1 MLKYAEGF
9 YHLSLFRFLI
19 TKALIKIKKNLVKLK
34 PIFMLS
40 FSRLTIELTE
50 LENYLKQNI
59 QIKQIC
65 QEITYD
71 KIVTQAAT
79 ARNISLTE
87 EEIQAEAHRQ
97 RRTMGL
103 EKATDTF
110 AWLNS
115 QLITDENWEAGIRNS
130 LLRKKLAEVLFTQE
144 AKVFFGQNKLN
155 FDSILLYQIIVP
167 YEQLAWEIFYQIE
180 EQEISF
186 YQAAHF
192 YDINEKRRYMCGYE
206 GKIYRYSLSPQ
217 VEAIVFGA
225 KVGEVISPFQTEQG
239 YHIALVEEF
248 ISAELTPE
256 VHQEILNKMFNEWL
270 ANELIYLL
278 HNPQEEAHVNQHH

>member
-1 MLKYAEGF
+1 
-9 YHLSLFRFLI
+9 
-19 TKALIKIKKNLVKLK
+19 
-34 PIFMLS
+34 MLS
-40 FSRLTIELTE
+40 FSRLTIELIE

-71 KIVTQAAT
+71 KIVIQAAT
-79 ARNISLTE
+79 ARNIVLSE
-87 EEIQAEAHRQ
+87 EEIEAEAHRQ
-97 RRTMGL
+97 RRAMSL
-103 EKATDTF
+103 EKAADTF
-110 AWLNS
+110 DWLNS
-115 QLITDENWEAGIRNS
+115 QLITADDWEAGIKNF
-130 LLRKKLAEVLFTQE
+130 LLRQKLAEVLFAQE

-155 FDSILLYQIIVP
+155 FDCILLYQIIVP

-192 YDINEKRRYMCGYE
+192 YDIDEKRRYMCGYE
-206 GKIYRYSLSPQ
+206 GRIYRSSLSPQ
-217 VEAIVFGA
+217 VDAIVFGA

-239 YHIALVEEF
+239 YHIALVENF
-248 ISAELTPE
+248 ISAELTAE
-256 VHQEILNKMFNEWL
+256 VYQDILNKMMNEWL

-278 HNPQEEAHVNQHH
+278 HKPQEEPNAHQPN